1 MVAVGF
7 SDTVSTSTATLKLSL
22 ISIDCLF
29 SLTLPSFLILT
40 LLDVSY
46 YFCKCSYKKLYIFMT
61 TIQMIS
67 HGLNFATINLFA
79 LDMDELWQAQ
89 RAWQSDGQQPMG
101 SCPLTCCYSR
111 TIWFSVVLTPG
122 ESNTKQPHN
131 QPSSFK
137 ESAKSQ
143 QVLPHYVKSSTAEDT
158 YKPTLFLT
166 LFSTLGQWQQQKSIY
181 QLNQPLAEF

>member
-1 MVAVGF
+1 
-7 SDTVSTSTATLKLSL
+7 
-22 ISIDCLF
+22 
-29 SLTLPSFLILT
+29 
-40 LLDVSY
+40 
-46 YFCKCSYKKLYIFMT
+46 MT

-67 HGLNFATINLFA
+67 HGLSFATINLFA

-89 RAWQSDGQQPMG
+89 RARQSDGQKPMG

-111 TIWFSVVLTPG
+111 TIWFSVVLTPR

-131 QPSSFK
+131 QSSSFK

-143 QVLPHYVKSSTAEDT
+143 QVLPRHDKSSTAAHT

-166 LFSTLGQWQQQKSIY
+166 LYFFYFWSAATTEINLSI
-181 QLNQPLAEF
+181 